1 MQVKI
6 KSTKPKRRNF
16 NERRIQRNKR
26 IGWAGS
32 TTYTGSQDS
41 VDVAKLLGQF
51 DYRPAQKTRYCKN
64 MQTSSA
70 TTSDFVP
77 LNKT

>member
-26 IGWAGS
+26 IGLAGS

-41 VDVAKLLGQF
+41 VHVAKLLGQF
-51 DYRPAQKTRYCKN
+51 DYRPAQKNEILQKYADIVSN
-64 MQTSSA
+64 
-70 TTSDFVP
+70 
-77 LNKT
+77 NK

>member
-26 IGWAGS
+26 IGLAGS
-32 TTYTGSQDS
+32 TTYTGCQDS

-51 DYRPAQKTRYCKN
+51 DYRPAQKNEILQKYADIVSN
-64 MQTSSA
+64 
-70 TTSDFVP
+70 
-77 LNKT
+77 NK